1 MRGSKKSM
9 KMKSKEE
16 DEVEQ
21 LLQAT
26 QDHFLLNLSLNS
38 HTTRSSPSL
47 SSSSNNY
54 DDISLDLDLER
65 RFHALK
71 GKTSSQSNDQ
81 ELNSVLGQDLSA
93 RFAALKGK
101 SSSSHDQ
108 LRVGPTAT
116 ALSNVYE
123 EESEDEED
131 QVQKL
136 IDWAKDAARLDP
148 SPPSDEEEEE
158 DDDSDEDED
167 NRRRK
172 RK

>member
-1 MRGSKKSM
+1 M

-38 HTTRSSPSL
+38 HTTHSSPSL

-54 DDISLDLDLER
+54 DHISLDLDLER
-65 RFHALK
+65 RFQALK
-71 GKTSSQSNDQ
+71 GKNHSQNKDQ
-81 ELNSVLGQDLSA
+81 ELNSVLGHDLSA

-101 SSSSHDQ
+101 SSSSSHDP
-108 LRVGPTAT
+108 LGVGPTV
-116 ALSNVYE
+116 LSNEYE

-136 IDWAKDAARLDP
+136 IEWAKDAARLDP
-148 SPPSDEEEEE
+148 SPPSDEDE
-158 DDDSDEDED
+158 DDSDEDED